1 MGVYIVR
8 LPVKR
13 STYYSGEGTCAVT
26 FTYNL
31 PVLVLLCL
39 FCFGV
44 EGKIA
49 QNAKSGMGR

>member
-26 FTYNL
+26 YL
-31 PVLVLLCL
+31 PVLVILRVL
-39 FCFGV
+39 CFGV

-49 QNAKSGMGR
+49 QNAKKGGEIE